1 MGQLKSEFNA
11 FKEHQKELNQNL
23 IQRLN
28 SLEVK
33 NQNSIRRFNENS
45 QQFATVVQIKNL
57 VDKLTLFDDR
67 IKRLEDLNLIKNQVR
82 FFLYIYIKNETLT
95 IKIQKHHVRFQ
106 KTVD

>member
-1 MGQLKSEFNA
+1 MDQSKNEFNA

-33 NQNSIRRFNENS
+33 NQNSIRRFYENS

-57 VDKLTLFDDR
+57 VDKLTSFDDR
-67 IKRLEDLNLIKNQVR
+67 IKRLEDPIKNQVR
-82 FFLYIYIKNETLT
+82 IFLYIYI
-95 IKIQKHHVRFQ
+95 
-106 KTVD
+106 

>member
-1 MGQLKSEFNA
+1 MDQSKNEFNA

-33 NQNSIRRFNENS
+33 NQNSIRRFYENS

-67 IKRLEDLNLIKNQVR
+67 IKRLEDLNPIKNQVR
-82 FFLYIYIKNETLT
+82 IFLYIYI
-95 IKIQKHHVRFQ
+95 
-106 KTVD
+106 

>member
-45 QQFATVVQIKNL
+45 QQFATIVQIKKL

-67 IKRLEDLNLIKNQVR
+67 IKRLEDLNPIKNQVR
-82 FFLYIYIKNETLT
+82 IFLYIYIKTKNMT
-95 IKIQKHHVRFQ
+95 IKIQKHHLRFQ
-106 KTVD
+106 TTVD

>member
-33 NQNSIRRFNENS
+33 NQNSIRRFYENS

-57 VDKLTLFDDR
+57 VDKLTSFDDR
-67 IKRLEDLNLIKNQVR
+67 IKRLEDPIKNQVR
-82 FFLYIYIKNETLT
+82 IFLYIYIKTKNMT
-95 IKIQKHHVRFQ
+95 IKIQKHHLRFQ
-106 KTVD
+106 TTVD